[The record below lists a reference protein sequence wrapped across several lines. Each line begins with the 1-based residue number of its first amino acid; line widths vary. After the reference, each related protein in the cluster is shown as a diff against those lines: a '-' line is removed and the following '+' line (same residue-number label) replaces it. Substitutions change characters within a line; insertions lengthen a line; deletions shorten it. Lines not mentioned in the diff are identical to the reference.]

1 MYAWPSI
8 GAKGKAAI
16 PTLIDLLS
24 GQGPQRGDDGLS
36 GAGLMEEP
44 GAAVEQA
51 ITNLAHSD
59 KVSEAVRKYAE
70 KILESLAKPKA
81 K

>member
-1 MYAWPSI
+1 MMEDPP
-8 GAKGKAAI
+8 AA
-16 PTLIDLLS
+16 
-24 GQGPQRGDDGLS
+24 
-36 GAGLMEEP
+36 A
-44 GAAVEQA
+44 EQA

-70 KILESLAKPKA
+70 KILESLAKPKN